1 MQGSSLADI
10 SFERRS
16 RRGEVMMNRK
26 FVAILVT
33 AFLMLGA
40 GWVQAAPEKEPAK
53 KQEPIK
59 IGALF
64 ALSGPAAAIGM
75 PTKLVAEMVVAK
87 INKEGGING
96 RPLELVIGDTESDAA
111 KAATIAKKFIYQDKV
126 AAIIGPTRT
135 DSGMAVKKIVEEAGM
150 PTFMTVGGDPVI
162 MGGEKLGSFKY
173 VFKSP
178 QRSSIA
184 VKKLYS
190 YLKSKDIKT
199 IGLLTA
205 TDGFGKDGLTWLEKL
220 APEYGLEIVAKE
232 SFGPQDT
239 DMTAQLTKIKNAKPQ
254 AIICWTIG
262 PAGAIVSK
270 NKAQLG
276 VDIPLFQ
283 CHGLPDPKYI
293 ELAGKA
299 AEGDRMPSTKLMAVD
314 ELPDSD
320 PQKPVIK
327 EFIHLYKDVYH
338 YDKQFPINTHSG
350 YAWDAIM
357 IVADG
362 MKKAGTDPAKLRD
375 AIEQTKGY
383 VGVSGIYNI
392 TPEDHNGL
400 GEDSMVIVQ
409 VKDGKFVLAK

>member
-1 MQGSSLADI
+1 M
-10 SFERRS
+10 
-16 RRGEVMMNRK
+16 VNRK
-26 FVAILVT
+26 FVAILV
-33 AFLMLGA
+33 AIFLMLGA

-53 KQEPIK
+53 NQEPIK

-75 PTKLVAEMVVAK
+75 PTKLVAEMVVTK

-150 PTFMTVGGDPVI
+150 PTIMTVGGDPVI

-190 YLKSKDIKT
+190 YLKGKNIKT
-199 IGLLTA
+199 VGLLTA
-205 TDGFGKDGLTWLEKL
+205 TDGFGKDGLKWLEKL

-232 SFGPQDT
+232 SFGPRDT

-276 VDIPLFQ
+276 IDIPLFQ

-299 AEGDRMPSTKLMAVD
+299 AEGDRMPSTKLMAVN

-320 PQKPVIK
+320 PQKAVIK

-357 IVADG
+357 IVANG

-400 GEDSMVIVQ
+400 GEDSMVIVE
-409 VKDGKFVLAK
+409 VKDGKFKMAK